1 MVSYLVG
8 EFVGIF
14 RRGGS
19 PVDTALVSR
28 LSNTL
33 AGVGR
38 AQVWR
43 GDGAV
48 LVHRARRNWEI
59 ADAAGQPH
67 EQSNGHVVVVDALL
81 DAPLEL
87 AASLG
92 EPFRRTVGDGAL
104 VAAACARWGGDA
116 ARHLTGPFAFA
127 LWDSDQ
133 RRLTLARDPLGAKT
147 LFYVEHED
155 DVFFAS
161 TMVSLLALPMVSRDI
176 DELVL
181 ARMLT
186 IDRYDQERT
195 LYRHIRPVPPGG
207 MAVFAV
213 RSSEMARYWSI
224 DDIAPVRFRHDDD
237 YVAAGRALL
246 DQAVASRVRERPDVA
261 VTLSGGLD
269 SAGVAAT
276 VARLRA
282 PGRVTAYHRAP
293 GAPHPYHDALDE
305 RSLVEDI
312 ARLHP
317 NLDLRV
323 IDDRRASRHAAEP
336 EAEAPYTQL
345 PHTGG
350 VNTRWFESLVD
361 AVATARPD
369 VLLVGD
375 AGNATLSWDGVP
387 MIGTDLLRGRWDL
400 AWHGLQGLAGRQ
412 HRSVATAAA
421 ARLLG
426 PFVPR
431 AVRRWRARRAAGA
444 LSRWAAY
451 SMVSTD
457 FLDRLNYESAARD
470 TGHDIPFAYH
480 GDRRAARLRNV
491 QTRALRDGGAAR
503 RDRGFDVRDPYA
515 DRRLVEFT
523 LGIPDA
529 QYMRGG
535 EGRWLAR
542 RVLADRLPIS
552 VTSERR
558 RGLQCPE
565 WYDLVSARRDDMA
578 AAVERIERSPLAS
591 RVVDVSRMKALL
603 DGWPADAEAAKAH
616 KQVLGH
622 ALQRGIAIGGFLRW
636 YEGGNG

>member
-1 MVSYLVG
+1 MG
-8 EFVGIF
+8 EFIGVF

-19 PVDTALVSR
+19 PVDAALVGR

-33 AGVGR
+33 SGLGR
-38 AQVWR
+38 ARVWR
-43 GDGAV
+43 GDGVA
-48 LVHRARRNWEI
+48 LVHRARRSWEI

-67 EQSNGHVVVVDALL
+67 ELPGGRVVVANALL
-81 DAPLEL
+81 DAPDEL
-87 AASLG
+87 AMSLG
-92 EPFRRTVGDGAL
+92 LESRQTLGDGAL
-104 VAAACARWGGDA
+104 VAAVCTRWGGDA
-116 ARHLTGPFAFA
+116 ARHLIGPFAFA
-127 LWDSDQ
+127 LWDAGGM
-133 RRLTLARDPLGAKT
+133 RLTLARDPLGAKS
-147 LFYVEHED
+147 LFYVEHNG
-155 DVFFAS
+155 DVFFAT
-161 TMVSLLALPMVSRDI
+161 TMPSLLALPMVSRDI

-213 RSSEMARYWSI
+213 GSSKVTRYWGA
-224 DDIAPVRFRHDDD
+224 DDIAPVRFRRDAD
-237 YVAAGRALL
+237 YVDAARALL
-246 DQAVASRVRERPDVA
+246 DQAVASRIRNRPDVA

-293 GAPHPYHDALDE
+293 GASHPYRDALDE
-305 RSLVEDI
+305 RPLVEDV
-312 ARLHP
+312 AQLHP

-323 IDDRRASRHAAEP
+323 IDDRLASRYAAEP

-345 PHTGG
+345 PHIGG
-350 VNTRWFESLVD
+350 VNTRWFESMVD
-361 AVATARPD
+361 TIAADTPD
-369 VLLVGD
+369 VMLVGD

-387 MIGTDLLRGRWDL
+387 AIGADLLHGRWGR
-400 AWHGLQGLAGRQ
+400 AWGGLKGLAERQ
-412 HRSVATAAA
+412 RRPVAVTAATH
-421 ARLLG
+421 LLG
-426 PFVPR
+426 PVVPH
-431 AVRRWRARRAAGA
+431 AVRRWRAQRAAGA
-444 LSRWAAY
+444 LSRWATY
-451 SMVSTD
+451 SMVSPD
-457 FLDRLNYESAARD
+457 FLDRLDYESAARA
-470 TGHDIPFAYH
+470 TGHDLPFAGD

-491 QTRALRDGGAAR
+491 QTRAQRDGGAR
-503 RDRGFDVRDPYA
+503 RHRSFDMRDPYA

-523 LGIPDA
+523 LGIPEA
-529 QYMRGG
+529 QYRRGG
-535 EGRWLAR
+535 EDRWLAR
-542 RVLADRLPIS
+542 RVLADRLPMS

-565 WYDLVSARRDDMA
+565 WYEVVSARRDDMI

-591 RVVDVSRMKALL
+591 RVVDVPRMKALL
-603 DGWPADAEAAKAH
+603 DDWPADAEAAKAR

-622 ALQRGIAIGGFLRW
+622 ALQRGVAIGGFLRW